1 MEILEEM
8 LEENGQAAVSEIHAV
23 MADEGIGDKTAQRAR
38 RRLGA
43 IPDNVNGV
51 NVWKMPE

>member
-8 LEENGQAAVSEIHAV
+8 LEENGQAAVSQIHAV